1 MMGVK
6 KTNKILKRIGWVIA
20 SPIILLFVLC
30 IAIYIPPIQKLI
42 VDLTA
47 NYLSNETGMQISVDR
62 FRLKFPLDFSVGDVL
77 AVQDTD
83 TVLYAHELLLDVK
96 LKPLFNGE
104 LLINNAA
111 VNGCVVDT
119 KDMID
124 AMKLSGRIGS
134 LQSDHISMAFN
145 DGNMTVPLL
154 VLNHSSICITM
165 ADSVPEDTSESSE
178 SFLKS
183 IRIDRA
189 DIDDVAFNMNL
200 APSSDSTYIS
210 THFGTADFS
219 CMLDLEGGNYN
230 VDSLVIHESDIN
242 YDIGKATPL
251 AGFDPNHIN
260 LSGVNANISS
270 LYYLSTGELK
280 VNIRNLAA
288 NERGGLSLASANGVF
303 KMDETCLMLA
313 DCHLNTEQSALQL
326 NFVMDLNAFDD
337 VNPGQLSID
346 AAGYVGKDDIIP
358 FASDFARN
366 LKQSWPQEP
375 LNITLS
381 ANGNMQRLDVNQLSM
396 AMDGKFDI
404 KGDLTLTNLMDED
417 GNIGVKTHIDAK
429 GGNLSFVNGLLPA
442 DVASSF
448 KIPAG
453 MSLTG
458 DFSMADQHILADAY
472 LNYGRSSASLKA
484 DYNMNNDAYDID
496 FVADSLAIDAFVP
509 LTDSCSMTGH
519 LLAKGQGFNFDSSK
533 TYSDVKID
541 VSHVDYGTYYLNGTQ
556 AALQLN
562 DHQLDANIDFGDPR
576 IDGSFTVSGT
586 MANKGVAAAMI
597 LDLPFADICALGLSD
612 EPLTAHATHGN
623 FKANSNFGDIFLVD
637 AVVDGVEVVYK
648 NDSLTT
654 EKFNLYAQSTVDTTM
669 ITLHT
674 SDFNLDF
681 HASSNL
687 SALIDQFTKIGS
699 VTAEQLRTRSLDL
712 EYLKQMMPDVT
723 LSANIGNQNPI
734 SKFIFMQGIKYGAV
748 GTNIRTSKEYG
759 LQGTLHAY
767 NVNTDSIAIDTI
779 FIDLNQDS
787 SRISV
792 DVGINCPD
800 QDLCS
805 AFTANLNGYLSPR
818 IADIHLTYLNAMQE
832 KGIDLGV
839 IGEVQSDSV
848 LHVHLYP
855 EEPIIAYSTFRVNE
869 NNFIDIHNGEKIYAD
884 VLMQSNTDSCSV
896 SIYANPADS
905 VLQNVEAVIKNLNL
919 GSLMTV
925 LPFLPQM
932 SGMLEVN
939 ANYVQKSKGFT
950 VDGLVAID
958 DYVYEGTAIGDLMA
972 VLNYQPM
979 GEAGHDINAMLFKDE
994 EHVATIKG
1002 NYNVEG
1008 LNRLNASAMLLRLP
1022 LSVAGAFI
1030 EDEVFA
1036 LSGYIS
1042 GMMSFVGPIDT
1053 LLVNG
1058 SLSTENVH
1066 VYSDIY
1072 SFDLA
1077 VEDKDLV
1084 FDNSR
1089 IDFDELKIY
1098 GAGDNP
1104 LTVNGYVDFSD
1115 LNEMHINLS
1124 LYGQNFLVFDTNRT
1138 RKTAL
1143 FGKLYGDFFA
1153 RVNGTTNDLKI
1164 RGLVNVLNT
1173 TNITYIMTNT
1183 PLSIDYRLD
1192 DIVTF
1197 VDFYAPPTEEVKAT
1211 HTFLGLDMN
1220 IRLEIEDGAKVRCE
1234 FSADKQS
1241 YVNVQGGGTL
1251 TMSYT
1256 PEGVFNLL
1264 GRYTVND
1271 GEMKYTLPVIPLK
1284 TFTIAKGCY
1293 IEFTGKP
1300 SNPTMNITATEQT
1313 KASVSN
1319 SDGSS
1324 RTVLFDV
1331 GLKISNTLENMV
1343 LEFTID
1349 APEDIAVQNEL
1360 AGLTS
1365 EEKNKLAVALL
1376 ATGMYLSSS
1385 NQSGF
1390 STSNALNNFLQTE
1403 INNIAGKAV
1412 SSATK
1417 IDMSVGM
1424 EQTKRDDGT
1433 TRTDYSFKFTKRFFS
1448 DRLNVVI
1455 GGRINADGNRTN
1467 NEAGAYIDDVSLE
1480 WRLDN
1485 GGTQYIRLFH
1495 DKNYDNLVEG
1505 ELTENGMGVVLRKK
1519 LDSIT
1524 DLFIWKKKSNDK
1536 EGK

>member
-1 MMGVK
+1 MGVK

-20 SPIILLFVLC
+20 SPFILLFVLC
-30 IAIYIPPIQKLI
+30 VAIYIPPIQKLI

-47 NYLSNETGMQISVDR
+47 SYLCDATGMQISVDR
-62 FRLKFPLDFSVGDVL
+62 VRLKFPLDLYVGDVL
-77 AVQDTD
+77 AVQDSD
-83 TVLYAHELLLDVK
+83 TVLYAQELLLDVK
-96 LKPLFNGE
+96 LKPLFHGE
-104 LLINNAA
+104 LLIDNMSIDRA
-111 VNGCVVDT
+111 VVDT

-124 AMKLSGRIGS
+124 AMELDGRIGS
-134 LQSDHISMAFN
+134 MHSGNISFVFDEGRMNIPSLALRESN
-145 DGNMTVPLL
+145 I
-154 VLNHSSICITM
+154 SIIM
-165 ADSVPEDTSESSE
+165 ADTVPEDTTEAGE
-178 SFLKS
+178 SFLKT
-183 IRIDRA
+183 IHIDKA

-210 THFGTADFS
+210 THFGTAAFS
-219 CMLDLEGGNYN
+219 CTLDLEGGNYN
-230 VDSLVIHESDIN
+230 VDSLEVRESDIN
-242 YDIGKATPL
+242 YDIGRANPL
-251 AGFDPNHIN
+251 VGFDPSHIN
-260 LSGVNANISS
+260 LSGVNADISS
-270 LYYLSTGELK
+270 LSYLSTGELT
-280 VNIRNLAA
+280 VNIENLAA
-288 NERGGLSLASANGVF
+288 NERGGLSLVSAHGVF
-303 KMDETCLMLA
+303 KMDENSLLLT
-313 DCHLNTEQSALQL
+313 DCHLNTEQSSLQL
-326 NFVMDLNAFDD
+326 DFTMDLNAFDD
-337 VNPGQLSID
+337 VNPGQLSI
-346 AAGYVGKDDIIP
+346 AASGSVGKADIIP
-358 FASDFARN
+358 FASDFAQTF
-366 LKQSWPQEP
+366 KQSWPVEP

-381 ANGNMQRLDVNQLSM
+381 ANGNMQRLNVSQLSM
-396 AMDGKFDI
+396 AMDGRFDI
-404 KGDLTLTNLMDED
+404 RGDLALTNMTDEAGD
-417 GNIGVKTHIDAK
+417 IGIETHIDAK
-429 GGNLSFVNGLLPA
+429 GENLTFVNDLLPA
-442 DVASSF
+442 DIASSF
-448 KIPAG
+448 KIPVG
-453 MSLTG
+453 MSLSG
-458 DFSMADQHILADAY
+458 DFSMINQHILADAD
-472 LNYGRSSASLKA
+472 LSFGCSSASLKA
-484 DYNMNNDAYDID
+484 DYNMNNDAYDVD
-496 FVADSLAIDAFVP
+496 LVADSLAVDAFVP
-509 LTDSCSMTGH
+509 LTDSFSMTGS
-519 LLAKGQGFNFDSSK
+519 LSAKGQGFNFDSSK
-533 TYSDVKID
+533 TFSNVAVDI
-541 VSHVDYGTYYLNGTQ
+541 SHVGYGAYYLNGTQ
-556 AALQLN
+556 ATLQLN
-562 DHQLDANIDFGDPR
+562 DHQLDANIDFDDPR
-576 IDGSFTVSGT
+576 IDGGFTVNGT
-586 MANKGVAAAMI
+586 MTNKGVEAAMT
-597 LDLPFADICALGLSD
+597 LDLPFADIQALGLSD
-612 EPLTAHATHGN
+612 DPLTAHATHGN

-648 NDSLTT
+648 NDSLVT
-654 EKFNLYAQSTVDTTM
+654 EKFDMYAQSTVDTTM
-669 ITLHT
+669 IMLNT

-681 HASSNL
+681 HSSSNL
-687 SALIDQFTKIGS
+687 SALIDQFTKIGN
-699 VTAEQLRTRSLDL
+699 VTAEQLHTRSLNLD
-712 EYLKQMMPDVT
+712 YLKQMMPEVT
-723 LSANIGNQNPI
+723 LTANIGDKNPI
-734 SKFIFMQGIKYGAV
+734 SKFIFMQGIKYGEV
-748 GTNIRTSKEYG
+748 GANISTSKEYG
-759 LQGTLHAY
+759 LQGMLHAY
-767 NVNTDSIAIDTI
+767 NVKADSVTVDTV
-779 FIDLNQDS
+779 FFNLNQDS
-787 SRISV
+787 SKISV
-792 DVGINCPD
+792 DIGIDCPD

-805 AFTANLNGYLSPR
+805 AFTADLTGYLSPR
-818 IADIHLTYLNAMQE
+818 MADIHLTYLNAMQE
-832 KGIDLGV
+832 KGVDLGV
-839 IGEVQSDSV
+839 VGEVVSDSV

-896 SIYANPADS
+896 SLYANPADS
-905 VLQNVEAVIKNLNL
+905 VLQNIEAVVKNLNL
-919 GSLMTV
+919 GALMTV

-939 ANYVQKSKGFT
+939 ANYVQKPDGFT
-950 VDGLVAID
+950 VDGLVEVD
-958 DYVYEGTAIGDLMA
+958 DYVYEGTAIGDLMT

-994 EHVATIKG
+994 EHVATVKG

-1008 LNRLNASAMLLRLP
+1008 MNRLNASAMLAHLP

-1036 LSGYIS
+1036 LSGYLS

-1072 SFDLA
+1072 SFDLV
-1077 VEDKDLV
+1077 VEDKDVV

-1115 LNEMHINLS
+1115 FNEIQMNLS
-1124 LYGQNFLVFDTNRT
+1124 LYGQNFLVFDTDRT

-1164 RGLVNVLNT
+1164 RGLVNVLNS

-1197 VDFYAPPTEEVKAT
+1197 VDFSAPPTEEVKAT

-1264 GRYTVND
+1264 GRYTVNE

-1293 IEFTGKP
+1293 VEFTGKP

-1324 RTVLFDV
+1324 RSVLFDV
-1331 GLKISNTLENMV
+1331 GLKISNTLENMT

-1349 APEDIAVQNEL
+1349 APEDISVRNEL

-1376 ATGMYLSSS
+1376 ATGMYLSST

-1455 GGRINADGNRTN
+1455 GGRINADGNRN
-1467 NEAGAYIDDVSLE
+1467 SNESGAYIDDVSLE

-1519 LDSIT
+1519 LDSVT
-1524 DLFIWKKKSNDK
+1524 DLFIWKKKSDDK
-1536 EGK
+1536 ESK